1 MALNILKRKFDP
13 AVAVTIKFLVV
24 GILWI
29 LFSDVLMGT
38 VDQDNFVARLSH
50 IHIVK
55 GVFFVGV
62 TAGVFFLILHRY
74 THDIKAL
81 KREQDYFFKRSPVP
95 MALVDSFSFRFR
107 DANDAA
113 LNLLGYS
120 ARELHSLS
128 IQQLIYAEDRA
139 KFESVMLFIKTGF
152 DGLGNWR
159 FRCSD
164 GSALHAN
171 ISSKAIREKQVFLI
185 SFQDIAGQI
194 KAEDEI
200 RLLNQK
206 LMFEVGRHTRQ
217 LETKNEELA
226 YRASQTQHIN
236 EELILVNEQLLNV
249 NKKVAAER
257 DMALARTMVLEQM
270 THVTCSFDLTD
281 KTSCLV
287 SDNAPDLFDDGRLV
301 LNKPW
306 FWLDYVHPDDVA
318 LVESSQ
324 RKLSSDKESNCL
336 YRIMT
341 KSGETRVVF
350 NHLRILEREGANVLV
365 GSFVDVSRFASL
377 PLDAARVLKA

>member
-24 GILWI
+24 GILWF
-29 LFSDVLMGT
+29 LFSDAFVGGM
-38 VDQDNFVARLSH
+38 DQDNFISRMAHVQ
-50 IHIVK
+50 IVK

-74 THDIKAL
+74 TYDIKAL
-81 KREQDYFFKRSPVP
+81 KRERDYFFRSSPVP

-107 DANDAA
+107 DANDAT
-113 LNLLGYS
+113 LKLLGYS
-120 ARELHSLS
+120 AKELHSLS
-128 IQQLIYAEDRA
+128 IQQLIFPEDRA

-152 DGLGNWR
+152 DGLGSWR

-171 ISSKAIREKQVFLI
+171 ISSKAIREQQVFLI

-194 KAEDEI
+194 KAEEEI
-200 RLLNQK
+200 MQLNQK

-217 LETKNEELA
+217 LESKNEELA

-236 EELILVNEQLLNV
+236 EELILVNEQLLSV
-249 NKKVAAER
+249 NKKIAVER
-257 DMALARTMVLEQM
+257 DMAMARSMALEQL

-281 KTSCLV
+281 KTSCLI
-287 SDNAPDLFDDGRLV
+287 SDNAPELFDDGRLAP
-301 LNKPW
+301 NKPW
-306 FWLDYVHPDDVA
+306 FWLDYVHPEDVA

-324 RKLSSDKESNCL
+324 RKLTSDKESCCL
-336 YRIMT
+336 YRIKT
-341 KSGETRVVF
+341 KNGETRVVF
-350 NHLRILEREGANVLV
+350 NHLRILEQEGTNVLV
-365 GSFVDVSRFASL
+365 GSFVDVSRFTSESSN
-377 PLDAARVLKA
+377 AARVHKT

>member
-24 GILWI
+24 GILWF
-29 LFSDVLMGT
+29 LFSDAFVGGI
-38 VDQDNFVARLSH
+38 DQDNFISRMAHVQ
-50 IHIVK
+50 IVK

-74 THDIKAL
+74 TYDIKAL
-81 KREQDYFFKRSPVP
+81 KRERDYFFRSSPVP

-107 DANDAA
+107 DANDAT
-113 LNLLGYS
+113 LKLLGYS
-120 ARELHSLS
+120 AKELHSLS
-128 IQQLIYAEDRA
+128 IQQLIFPEDRA

-152 DGLGNWR
+152 DGLGSWR

-171 ISSKAIREKQVFLI
+171 ISSKAIREQQVFLI

-194 KAEDEI
+194 KAEEEI
-200 RLLNQK
+200 MQLNQK

-217 LETKNEELA
+217 LESKNEELA

-236 EELILVNEQLLNV
+236 EELILVNEQLLSV
-249 NKKVAAER
+249 NKKIAVER
-257 DMALARTMVLEQM
+257 DMAMARSMALEQL

-281 KTSCLV
+281 KTSCLI
-287 SDNAPDLFDDGRLV
+287 SDNAPELFDDGRLAP
-301 LNKPW
+301 NKPW
-306 FWLDYVHPDDVA
+306 FWLDYVHPEDVA

-324 RKLSSDKESNCL
+324 RKLTSDKESCCL
-336 YRIMT
+336 YRIKT
-341 KSGETRVVF
+341 KNGETRVVF
-350 NHLRILEREGANVLV
+350 NHLRILEQEGTNVLV
-365 GSFVDVSRFASL
+365 GSFVDVSRFTSES
-377 PLDAARVLKA
+377 PNAARVHKT

>member
-24 GILWI
+24 GILWF
-29 LFSDVLMGT
+29 LFSDAFVGGI
-38 VDQDNFVARLSH
+38 DQDNFISRMAHVQ
-50 IHIVK
+50 IVK

-74 THDIKAL
+74 TYDIKAL
-81 KREQDYFFKRSPVP
+81 KRERDYFFRSSPVP

-107 DANDAA
+107 DANDAT
-113 LNLLGYS
+113 LKLLGYS
-120 ARELHSLS
+120 AKELHSLS
-128 IQQLIYAEDRA
+128 IQQLIFPEDRA

-152 DGLGNWR
+152 DGLGSWR

-171 ISSKAIREKQVFLI
+171 ISSKAIREQQVFLI

-194 KAEDEI
+194 KAEEEI
-200 RLLNQK
+200 MQLNQK

-217 LETKNEELA
+217 LESKNEELA

-236 EELILVNEQLLNV
+236 EELILVNEQLLSV
-249 NKKVAAER
+249 NKKIAAER
-257 DMALARTMVLEQM
+257 DMAMARSMALEQL

-281 KTSCLV
+281 KASCLI
-287 SDNAPDLFDDGRLV
+287 SDNAPELFDDGRLAP
-301 LNKPW
+301 NKPW
-306 FWLDYVHPDDVA
+306 FWLDYVHPEDVA

-324 RKLSSDKESNCL
+324 RKLTSDKESCCL
-336 YRIMT
+336 YRIKT
-341 KSGETRVVF
+341 KNGETRVVF
-350 NHLRILEREGANVLV
+350 NHLRILEQEGTNVLV
-365 GSFVDVSRFASL
+365 GSFVDVSRFTSES
-377 PLDAARVLKA
+377 PNAARVHKT